1 MQVLVD
7 RFIVDPPVQQINSST
22 NHPLTQHLHKIYK
35 VSIVGSK
42 HACKTCSIS
51 YLSALRSECKALSAP
66 LLLWKHFGAVKYI
79 SGSKKMSAVWRVFD
93 LGDEMCQLCKAGAS
107 GDVESRRELTC
118 EGLLL

>member
-7 RFIVDPPVQQINSST
+7 RFVIDPPVQQRNSFT
-22 NHPLTQHLHKIYK
+22 NHPLAQHLHKIYK
-35 VSIVGSK
+35 ADIAGSK
-42 HACKTCSIS
+42 QARKTSSIS
-51 YLSALRSECKALSAP
+51 YLSVLRSDCKALSAP

-93 LGDEMCQLCKAGAS
+93 LGEEMCQLCKAGAS
-107 GDVESRRELTC
+107 GDVESRREPTC